1 MQYQGS
7 ACMGGFVLVY
17 SVMRYYIR
25 QISSFPTKSY
35 KSKWCFPPP
44 KKKVSPIDSHPRDS
58 EQVITSQ
65 G

>member
-35 KSKWCFPPP
+35 KS
-44 KKKVSPIDSHPRDS
+44 
-58 EQVITSQ
+58 
-65 G
+65 